1 MDWLT
6 KEVPILGKISIE
18 FAKIQNYIW
27 IKMTSCSMICIQFDR
42 IHSRSIVFFVSLYLI
57 YTSIYSHHQLW
68 TKNRSGATQL
78 QSLKQVH

>member
-1 MDWLT
+1 
-6 KEVPILGKISIE
+6 
-18 FAKIQNYIW
+18 
-27 IKMTSCSMICIQFDR
+27 MICIQFDR